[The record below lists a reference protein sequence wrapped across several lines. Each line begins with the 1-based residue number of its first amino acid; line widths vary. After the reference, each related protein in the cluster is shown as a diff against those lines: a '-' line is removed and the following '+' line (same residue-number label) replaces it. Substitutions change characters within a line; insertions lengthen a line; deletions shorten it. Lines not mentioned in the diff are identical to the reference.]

1 MRNAE
6 YIPVAQIPMVDLSA
20 QYEAAKARRE
30 EAELRKLEYLNS
42 FQKNRGAI
50 AEGVRPEVEKL
61 WNEVQDS
68 LASGDMSFE
77 AKKKR
82 QELYNN
88 YAGVAADAVN
98 WTRALDEREATILA
112 NPEKFTNPSEVLGA
126 IEEDRFRPISA
137 GAIPGETSALP
148 SLSQFYRYKIKTM
161 TPGEKAVEIIDTLK
175 KTGGINRFYD
185 ENTGKVDRQK
195 IAKYISDYALV
206 NQLNE
211 EEEDAALASV
221 MTESGLITQNLEGLS
236 KLQGL
241 PQSERSGFLSQYWSN
256 LGNAV
261 ANMID
266 SDIQTQAEQDAAE
279 LNKFAA
285 KVGIQGRQ
293 TEREI
298 ALRAKQAQV
307 PAGVDTGAAL
317 RSYLE
322 SNIGGDKAFMYEK
335 TDGGKPVKYITSKT
349 KEIADNLSP
358 VLSKLGYK
366 VTQTGTKIKITNPDG
381 TKTETIAIPE
391 EVGAMANAKARQTVV
406 NEIIS
411 SVVNSI
417 PAMEEDQVLG
427 QSFYLNDLYN
437 SGVIG
442 GGQAVNDDPL
452 GILIE

>member
-42 FQKNRGAI
+42 FQKNRGLL

-61 WNEVQDS
+61 WNEIQDS

-88 YAGVAADAVN
+88 YSNVAADAVN
-98 WTRALDEREATILA
+98 WTRALNEREATVLA
-112 NPEKFTNPSEVLGA
+112 NPEKFTNPTEVISA
-126 IEEDRFRPISA
+126 IEEDRFRPI
-137 GAIPGETSALP
+137 GALEIPSETASLP
-148 SLSQFYRYKIKTM
+148 SLSKFYRYKIKSM
-161 TPGEKAVEIIDTLK
+161 TPGDKAMDIVETLK
-175 KTGGINRFYD
+175 KTGAINKFYD
-185 ENTGKVDRQK
+185 ETTGRIDKKKVE
-195 IAKYISDYALV
+195 KYISNWAIV
-206 NQLNE
+206 NQLSE
-211 EEEDAALASV
+211 EEEDGALASV
-221 MTESGLITQNLEGLS
+221 LAESGLMKQDLEGLS
-236 KLQGL
+236 KLQTL
-241 PQSERSGFLSQYWSN
+241 PQSERVGFLGEWYEN
-256 LGNAV
+256 LGSSVYNLL
-261 ANMID
+261 D
-266 SDIQTQAEQDAAE
+266 SDIQTQAELDAAE

-298 ALRAKQAQV
+298 ALRARQAQV
-307 PAGVDTGAAL
+307 PAGVNPEAAL
-317 RSYLE
+317 RTYLE

-335 TDGGKPVKYITSKT
+335 TEGGKPRKYVTSKT
-349 KEIADNLSP
+349 NEIADNLSP
-358 VLSKLGYK
+358 ALSRLGYK

-381 TKTETIAIPE
+381 TKTEIIEIPE
-391 EVGAMANAKARQTVV
+391 TVGAVANAEARQTVV

-411 SVVNSI
+411 KVINSI
-417 PAMEEDQVLG
+417 PAMDEDQVLG

-437 SGVIG
+437 SGVI
-442 GGQAVNDDPL
+442 NEDPM